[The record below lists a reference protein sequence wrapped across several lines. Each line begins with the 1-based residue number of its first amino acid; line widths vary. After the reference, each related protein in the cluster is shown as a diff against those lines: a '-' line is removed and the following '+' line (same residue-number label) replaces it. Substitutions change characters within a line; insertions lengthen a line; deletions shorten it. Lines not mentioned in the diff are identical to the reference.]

1 MECMRREC
9 ETAKKMAKETQ
20 EKYLSESSKLR
31 TIIREQKGKITDHNF
46 RPRMR
51 SDWVLLSTSTI
62 LFVILPTSSTFSDW
76 RRTCHVPSVKTL

>member
-1 MECMRREC
+1 MRREC

-20 EKYLSESSKLR
+20 EKYLSESAKLR

-51 SDWVLLSTSTI
+51 SD
-62 LFVILPTSSTFSDW
+62 
-76 RRTCHVPSVKTL
+76 